1 MKLLLLT
8 LTYVYIVVQAYCAA
22 NSVEGLT
29 AEVLVRC
36 SQQEY
41 SPSPSRVSMLTSLS
55 QAPSYNCSSFE
66 PPNFHALVGKGANG
80 LTAAEVSTNSE
91 LAASNIVHACA
102 DAKFDGICR
111 NFEAAVVQAC
121 YNVPTYFQNVTSSI
135 ELQASGTGMLCYL
148 YTCVLDLLDE
158 RKRWG

>member
-8 LTYVYIVVQAYCAA
+8 LTYVYIVVQAYCVA

-29 AEVLVRC
+29 AEVL
-36 SQQEY
+36 
-41 SPSPSRVSMLTSLS
+41 
-55 QAPSYNCSSFE
+55 APSYNCSSFE

-148 YTCVLDLLDE
+148 YTARDCGVDIMCLDSTMRIDQLAYPFE
-158 RKRWG
+158 NRVRSFMCYF